1 MMTKSSI
8 TNSTTLTSKPDNLN
22 VKIVRLVTG
31 EDVLADFIEDS
42 SDGTV
47 LLSNPMS
54 LIFKRMSSGQNAMHM
69 SPWLA
74 IELIEENI
82 AQIHSADILT
92 VVNPRNELVDHYNTV
107 VDSEQNR
114 LILQDEQIKYALNR
128 LREEELEEIE
138 EVMKQVKNNNPIH

>member
-1 MMTKSSI
+1 MTKSLI

-42 SDGTV
+42 SDGTA
-47 LLSNPMS
+47 LLSNPMR
-54 LIFKRMSSGQNAMHM
+54 LVFKRMPTGQNAMHI
-69 SPWLA
+69 SPWLP

-82 AQIHSADILT
+82 AQIHCADILT
-92 VVNPRNELVDHYNTV
+92 VVNPKEELVDHYNTI

-114 LILQDEQIKYALNR
+114 LILQDEQIRYALNR
-128 LREEELEEIE
+128 LREEEIE
-138 EVMKQVKNNNPIH
+138 EYDEMVSEVLKNNPIH

>member
-1 MMTKSSI
+1 MMTKNSI

-54 LIFKRMSSGQNAMHM
+54 LIFKRMPTGQNAMHM
-69 SPWLA
+69 SPWLP

-138 EVMKQVKNNNPIH
+138 EVMEQVKNNNPIH

>member
-1 MMTKSSI
+1 MTKNLI

-47 LLSNPMS
+47 LLSNPMR
-54 LIFKRMSSGQNAMHM
+54 LVFKRMHTGQNAMHM
-69 SPWLA
+69 SPWLP

-82 AQIHSADILT
+82 AQIHIADILT
-92 VVNPRNELVDHYNTV
+92 VVNPKDELINHYNTV

-114 LILQDEQIKYALNR
+114 LILQDEQIRYALNR
-128 LREEELEEIE
+128 LREVEIE
-138 EVMKQVKNNNPIH
+138 EYDEMVSEVLKNNPIH

>member
-1 MMTKSSI
+1 MTKSSI

-54 LIFKRMSSGQNAMHM
+54 LIFKRMSSGQNAMHI
-69 SPWLA
+69 SPWLP

-82 AQIHSADILT
+82 AQIHCADILT
-92 VVNPRNELVDHYNTV
+92 VVNPKNELIDHYNTI

-114 LILQDEQIKYALNR
+114 LILQDEQIRYALNR
-128 LREEELEEIE
+128 LREEEVEDYEDMIE
-138 EVMKQVKNNNPIH
+138 QVLKDNPIH